1 MHREML
7 LSQPQTPE
15 NHRHSSC
22 EMHSPVDYEAILA
35 ERATSAADRA
45 EAA

>member
-1 MHREML
+1 
-7 LSQPQTPE
+7 
-15 NHRHSSC
+15 
-22 EMHSPVDYEAILA
+22 MHSPGDYEAILA